1 MAKSSAHAE
10 DFFCHFHKSYFP
22 FPPHTNKTAS
32 LKLQLS
38 NQLKSG
44 SSRLSPFK
52 CLWSMNRLLGIR
64 LVIFRREKDESIL

>member
-32 LKLQLS
+32 LKLQLRISS
-38 NQLKSG
+38 N
-44 SSRLSPFK
+44 RDHPDCHHLSVY
-52 CLWSMNRLLGIR
+52 G
-64 LVIFRREKDESIL
+64 V